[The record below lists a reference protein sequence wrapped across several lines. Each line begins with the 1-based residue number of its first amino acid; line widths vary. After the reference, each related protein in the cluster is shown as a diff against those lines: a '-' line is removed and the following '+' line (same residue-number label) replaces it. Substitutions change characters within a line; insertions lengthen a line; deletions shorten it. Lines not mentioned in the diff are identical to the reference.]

1 MSTGRNSCPPD
12 WVMQLANAIGSG
24 GSGAGGLPLQPL
36 CDAAGVTVGYAA
48 AVYNAATGQST
59 ILRFDA
65 NLQPLATL
73 PTGLG
78 SCAGGGG
85 TTTITNA
92 LAFGGGVLT
101 SIVNGQ
107 SAAVPL
113 RGQILQSL
121 GGVSLGYLLPM

>member
-1 MSTGRNSCPPD
+1 
-12 WVMQLANAIGSG
+12 
-24 GSGAGGLPLQPL
+24 LPLQPL